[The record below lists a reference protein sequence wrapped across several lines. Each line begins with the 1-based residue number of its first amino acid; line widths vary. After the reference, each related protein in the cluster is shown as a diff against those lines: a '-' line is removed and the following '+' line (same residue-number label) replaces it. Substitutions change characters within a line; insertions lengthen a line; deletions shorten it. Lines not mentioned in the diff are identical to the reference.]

1 MRLTTQFSAI
11 LTTLSLAG
19 LLLAACKSGGESST
33 ATPAPMPTV
42 EVDEDS
48 VLLSPSEQLLRV
60 SMAIRGT
67 RPSLED
73 IEEITADPGV
83 LEGKVDE
90 YLDSQDFGATIRDL
104 YNEALKL
111 RVPPAIFPAGF
122 AATGVLS
129 GETLQRINVSVTEA
143 PLRLIEKIVLD
154 DLPLTEI
161 VTADHVMADGMVAQV
176 WGLPYTGNGT
186 SWEETRYEDGRPH
199 AGILSDSWLYTR
211 HSSTFS
217 NKNRGRANAIARGL
231 LCHDYTERHVELDA
245 TIDLSDPQQVA
256 NAIEANPSCA
266 SCHQTL
272 DPLAAFF
279 GSYYPLFVPSFLTA
293 YPFEGYAP
301 ELSPLFT
308 VKDPGYFG
316 YPGGDAQHLGQM
328 IAEDPRF
335 AVCQA
340 KRFYSYFTQVPLNQ
354 VPQEVISQLTP
365 VLTEHWN
372 AKELVKAIVL
382 DPHFL
387 VSHRTRDDE
396 PEDAPTMLK
405 ARPWQLASAVADLT
419 GFRWQSSI
427 DFNLGYG
434 PIGGVDL
441 MTDALFGFEV
451 ISGGID
457 SVNVALPSHTM
468 TATANVVLRGL
479 AERAAEHVVDSDA
492 QYPDSAKLFRDLTPS
507 ETDET
512 AVRSQ
517 LVSLHA
523 AIFALDV
530 ASDSPEVD
538 DAYQLFAQALTASG
552 DAERAWKLTISALLQ
567 HPRMAFY

>member
-1 MRLTTQFSAI
+1 VTPVD
-11 LTTLSLAG
+11 G
-19 LLLAACKSGGESST
+19 L
-33 ATPAPMPTV
+33 
-42 EVDEDS
+42 DEDS
-48 VLLSPSEQLLRV
+48 VLLPPGEQLLRV

-73 IEEITADPGV
+73 LEDINADPSL
-83 LEGKVDE
+83 LEAKADE
-90 YLDSQDFGATIRDL
+90 YLATQDFGATIRDL

-122 AATGVLS
+122 AAAGVLS

-143 PLRLIEKIVLD
+143 PLRLIEKLVHD
-154 DLPLTEI
+154 DEPLTKI
-161 VTADHVMADGMVAQV
+161 VTADFVMADGMVAQV

-186 SWEETRYEDGRPH
+186 SWEVSHYEDGRPQ
-199 AGILSDSWLYTR
+199 AGILTDSWLYTR

-279 GSYYPLFVPSFLTA
+279 GPYYPLFVPSFLTA
-293 YPFEGYAP
+293 YPFQGYAP
-301 ELSPLFT
+301 ELAPLFT
-308 VKDPGYFG
+308 VKPPGYFG

-335 AVCQA
+335 AVCQV

-354 VPQEVISQLTP
+354 VPQEVISRLTP
-365 VLTEHWN
+365 VLTEHMS
-372 AKELVKAIVL
+372 AKDLIKAIVL
-382 DPHFL
+382 DPSFL

-396 PEDAPTMLK
+396 PGEAPTLFK

-419 GFRWQSSI
+419 GFRWQSTI
-427 DFNLGYG
+427 DFDLGYG
-434 PIGGVDL
+434 PIGGVDM
-441 MTDALFGFEV
+441 MTDSLFGFEV

-468 TATANVVLRGL
+468 TATASVALRGL
-479 AERAAEHVVDSDA
+479 AERAAEHVVDADSEF
-492 QYPDSAKLFRDLTPS
+492 PSSAKLFRDVTPD

-512 AVRSQ
+512 AVRAQ

-523 AIFALDV
+523 ALFAQEV
-530 ASDSPEVD
+530 TSDSPEVD
-538 DAYQLFAQALTASG
+538 DAYQLFSQAFTASN
-552 DAERAWKLTISALLQ
+552 DAQRAWKLVISALLQ

>member
-1 MRLTTQFSAI
+1 MPEPAPTTQI
-11 LTTLSLAG
+11 
-19 LLLAACKSGGESST
+19 
-33 ATPAPMPTV
+33 
-42 EVDEDS
+42 DEDS
-48 VLLSPSEQLLRV
+48 VLLSPAEQLLRV

-67 RPSLED
+67 RPSLAD
-73 IEEITADPGV
+73 LEEIEADPGA
-83 LEGKVDE
+83 LEGMADE

-122 AATGVLS
+122 AASGVLS

-143 PLRLIEKIVLD
+143 PLRLIEKLVHD
-154 DLPLTEI
+154 DEPLTKI
-161 VTADHVMADGMVAQV
+161 VTADFVMADGMVAQV

-186 SWEETRYEDGRPH
+186 SWEETHYEDGRPH

-245 TIDLSDPQQVA
+245 TIDLSDPEQVA

-279 GSYYPLFVPSFLTA
+279 GSYYPLFVPSFLTE

-308 VKDPGYFG
+308 VKPPGYFG

-340 KRFYSYFTQVPLNQ
+340 KRFYSYFAQVPLNQ
-354 VPQEVISQLTP
+354 VPQEVISRLAP

-382 DPHFL
+382 DPTFL
-387 VSHRTRDDE
+387 VSHRTR
-396 PEDAPTMLK
+396 EDAAGEAPTMLK

-419 GFRWQSSI
+419 GFRWQSTI

-468 TATANVVLRGL
+468 TATATVVLRGL

-492 QYPDSAKLFRDLTPS
+492 QYPDSAKLFREITPS

-512 AVRSQ
+512 AVRNQ
-517 LVSLHA
+517 LVALHA

-530 ASDSPEVD
+530 ASDSPEID
-538 DAYQLFAQALTASG
+538 AAYQLFTQALAASN

>member
-1 MRLTTQFSAI
+1 MRLRIGIS
-11 LTTLSLAG
+11 LLSGLA
-19 LLLAACKSGGESST
+19 LLACKSGGDSST
-33 ATPAPMPTV
+33 AANPAPAPTAQL
-42 EVDEDS
+42 DEDS
-48 VLLSPSEQLLRV
+48 VLLSPGEQLLRV

-73 IEEITADPGV
+73 IEEITADPGA
-83 LEGKVDE
+83 LAGKVDE

-122 AATGVLS
+122 AAAGVLS

-154 DLPLTEI
+154 DQPLTQI

-186 SWEETRYEDGRPH
+186 SWEETHYEDGRPH

-279 GSYYPLFVPSFLTA
+279 GPYYPLFVPSFLTA

-335 AVCQA
+335 AVCQT

-354 VPQEVISQLTP
+354 VPQEVISQLIP

-382 DPHFL
+382 DPRFL
-387 VSHRTRDDE
+387 VSHRTREDE

-419 GFRWQSSI
+419 GFRWQSGI

-434 PIGGVDL
+434 AIGGVDL

-468 TATANVVLRGL
+468 TATASVVLRGL

-492 QYPDSAKLFRDLTPS
+492 QYPDSAKLFRDITPS

-512 AVRSQ
+512 AVRNQ

-530 ASDSPEVD
+530 ASDSPEID
-538 DAYQLFAQALTASG
+538 DAYQLFTQALAAAN